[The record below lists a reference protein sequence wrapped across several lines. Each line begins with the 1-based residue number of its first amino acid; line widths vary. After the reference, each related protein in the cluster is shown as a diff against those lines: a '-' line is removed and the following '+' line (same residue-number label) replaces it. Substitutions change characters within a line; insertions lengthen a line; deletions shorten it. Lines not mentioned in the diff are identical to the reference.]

1 LQGQPY
7 IHTFT
12 PTNTNVNPHFLQ
24 QKFIFT
30 RHLHQTKLQCI
41 SIMEKSLV
49 GVIPKTSAI
58 ISIIKD
64 HIVTKKG
71 MENGYEWSGQSTNSI
86 YQQFI
91 IEQQETTR
99 IIGQHN

>member
-1 LQGQPY
+1 
-7 IHTFT
+7 
-12 PTNTNVNPHFLQ
+12 
-24 QKFIFT
+24 
-30 RHLHQTKLQCI
+30 
-41 SIMEKSLV
+41 MEKSLV

-64 HIVTKKG
+64 HIVTKKKG